1 MQLAC
6 SDSVARL
13 LRGKGWCHVKMHLCC
28 GMRPGVEP
36 AGPPGKHGANFKG
49 LSNMYVKQQYMRK
62 HIYCCGLVY
71 MISSGRTLAWVG
83 GCLAAR
89 AVWLHVCSL
98 FRDLPA
104 AAAHDAQTHL
114 REPRWCELDV

>member
-1 MQLAC
+1 
-6 SDSVARL
+6 
-13 LRGKGWCHVKMHLCC
+13 
-28 GMRPGVEP
+28 MRPGVEP
-36 AGPPGKHGANFKG
+36 APPPGKHGANFKG
-49 LSNMYVKQQYMRK
+49 LSNMYVKQQYYVHAQA
-62 HIYCCGLVY
+62 HILLWTSPYDLLGADPC
-71 MISSGRTLAWVG
+71 VG

-89 AVWLHVCSL
+89 AVWPHVCSL